1 MTAEIDAALDW
12 FAEQGAEI
20 VELEV
25 PNLDALLS
33 DSDVLSIEFPPD
45 LESYLATFGSE
56 EVRSLDEMIE
66 RGLFH
71 QAVSGVLRYSASL
84 NVSNSDYQ
92 SRLLMRSELR
102 AAIEGTLR
110 ENDLDGLVYPTIG
123 QLPVRLGDTQTGDPA
138 TGANCTLSANSG
150 LPAISF
156 PAGFTDDGLPVGIEI
171 LGSMFSDAKLLAI
184 ADSYGK
190 ANSIRRPPAVT
201 PAIVQGVLPQVL
213 SRVIEFNE
221 GNVQF
226 EGIMK
231 IDLLKNEMR
240 YSLAVAPDSKAIYA
254 VTLVRAPAQG
264 GGQVQPA
271 MVNLLPPQRTDVSG
285 EFYLTARF
293 REAFNADELALRIFA
308 EGLDPSGSVLP
319 LPN

>member
-1 MTAEIDAALDW
+1 MQHLSGLRSRA
-12 FAEQGAEI
+12 QK
-20 VELEV
+20 
-25 PNLDALLS
+25 LLKLRCRIWTPLLR
-33 DSDVLSIEFPPD
+33 DSDVLSIEFSLD
-45 LESYLATFGSE
+45 LERYLSTFGAEEISSLE
-56 EVRSLDEMIE
+56 EVIE

-84 NVSNSDYQ
+84 NVSDSDYQ
-92 SRLLMRSELR
+92 SRLSMRSELR
-102 AAIEGTLR
+102 AAIERTLG

-123 QLPVRLGDTQTGDPA
+123 QLPVRLGDPQTGDPA

-171 LGSMFSDAKLLAI
+171 LGSMLSDAELLAI

-226 EGIMK
+226 EAVMK
-231 IDLLKNEMR
+231 LICLKT
-240 YSLAVAPDSKAIYA
+240 KCAI
-254 VTLVRAPAQG
+254 LWPW
-264 GGQVQPA
+264 
-271 MVNLLPPQRTDVSG
+271 
-285 EFYLTARF
+285 
-293 REAFNADELALRIFA
+293 LRIARRFTR
-308 EGLDPSGSVLP
+308 
-319 LPN
+319 